1 VKLASTALC
10 PDGGPGLQVL
20 SRTVTLHELSP
31 SADGEHSF
39 AGRCCKT
46 TGEEKAMRWLL
57 TVLLS
62 VVAMSVAS
70 PAAADAPT
78 AFPFEFVFDDVNPCT
93 GDIHTVTIAGTTF
106 VHFHGSRIVAYS
118 ERTITTSPTGFVG
131 HGTDSNVLNGQVE
144 MFRLADIL
152 TNPAGDRIR
161 ARFVIV
167 IDVSTGTVR
176 VEKGELT
183 CLGP

>member
-1 VKLASTALC
+1 M
-10 PDGGPGLQVL
+10 
-20 SRTVTLHELSP
+20 
-31 SADGEHSF
+31 
-39 AGRCCKT
+39 
-46 TGEEKAMRWLL
+46 KARVGWLVA
-57 TVLLS
+57 VLLG
-62 VVAMSVAS
+62 VVALAFAV
-70 PAAADAPT
+70 PAAADSPT

-106 VHFHGSRIVAYS
+106 VHSHDGRIVASS

-131 HGTDSNVLNGQVE
+131 HGRDSSVENGQVV

-152 TNPAGDRIR
+152 TNASGDRIR

-167 IDVSTGTVR
+167 LDASTGTVR

-183 CLGP
+183 CLGR